1 MKVEMKLQKMTANN
15 LRLIFFAKQKRKKR
29 RYLLRQQK
37 LWSVGSI
44 LNSVFFA
51 SDVVVEN
58 NVS

>member
-1 MKVEMKLQKMTANN
+1 MTANN